1 MPIWLHLV
9 LFPRGVALLHKHHI
23 PIDGRQILRAAHGH
37 GVAQLRADLLDVKL
51 HAFLGAAVDH
61 GDEGTADEHR
71 VGAQRQRLE
80 DVNAAADA
88 AATAAATGTDWT
100 MAIGYLAAA
109 LAVGISGVG
118 SAIAVSS
125 TASAAIGAMVENE
138 GTFGKSLVFVGL
150 AEGIAIYGL
159 LIAIVIVLL

>member
-1 MPIWLHLV
+1 MLKLIYPLLAVLV
-9 LFPRGVALLHKHHI
+9 LIVLPLIAIYKRAKHGKSVKKPLYANLAGFFAVFAVCGIAFLSQGVA
-23 PIDGRQILRAAHGH
+23 AA
-37 GVAQLRADLLDVKL
+37 
-51 HAFLGAAVDH
+51 
-61 GDEGTADEHR
+61 
-71 VGAQRQRLE
+71 
-80 DVNAAADA
+80 NAAADA

-125 TASAAIGAMVENE
+125 TASAAISAMVENE

>member
-1 MPIWLHLV
+1 MLKLIYPLLAVLV
-9 LFPRGVALLHKHHI
+9 LIVLPLIAIYKRAKHGKSVKKPLYANLAGFFTMFAVCGVVFLA
-23 PIDGRQILRAAHGH
+23 Q
-37 GVAQLRADLLDVKL
+37 GV
-51 HAFLGAAVDH
+51 
-61 GDEGTADEHR
+61 
-71 VGAQRQRLE
+71 
-80 DVNAAADA
+80 AAADA
-88 AATAAATGTDWT
+88 AADAATAAAAAGTDWT

>member
-1 MPIWLHLV
+1 MLKLIYPLLAVLV
-9 LFPRGVALLHKHHI
+9 LIVLPLIAIYKRAKHGKSVKKPLYANLAGCFAVFAVCGIAFLAQGVA
-23 PIDGRQILRAAHGH
+23 AA
-37 GVAQLRADLLDVKL
+37 
-51 HAFLGAAVDH
+51 
-61 GDEGTADEHR
+61 
-71 VGAQRQRLE
+71 
-80 DVNAAADA
+80 NAAADA

>member
-1 MPIWLHLV
+1 MFAVCGIAFLSQ
-9 LFPRGVALLHKHHI
+9 GVA
-23 PIDGRQILRAAHGH
+23 AA
-37 GVAQLRADLLDVKL
+37 
-51 HAFLGAAVDH
+51 
-61 GDEGTADEHR
+61 
-71 VGAQRQRLE
+71 
-80 DVNAAADA
+80 NAAADA

>member
-1 MPIWLHLV
+1 MLKLIYPLLAVLV
-9 LFPRGVALLHKHHI
+9 LIVLPLIAIYKRAKHGKSVKKPLYANLAGFFAVSPAWGIALVSQGVAAPH
-23 PIDGRQILRAAHGH
+23 
-37 GVAQLRADLLDVKL
+37 
-51 HAFLGAAVDH
+51 
-61 GDEGTADEHR
+61 
-71 VGAQRQRLE
+71 
-80 DVNAAADA
+80 AAADA